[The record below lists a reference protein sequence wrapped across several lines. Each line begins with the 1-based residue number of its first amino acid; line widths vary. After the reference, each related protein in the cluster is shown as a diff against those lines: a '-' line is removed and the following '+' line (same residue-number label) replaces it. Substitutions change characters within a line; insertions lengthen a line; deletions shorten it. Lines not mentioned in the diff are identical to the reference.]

1 MLSHVQLCDPM
12 DCSPLDSSVLGI
24 FQPQILEQVAISSS
38 RESSQPRDRTFPG
51 GRRILYPWVT
61 WESCWERKIF
71 KVFTAKSYCNFV
83 EWWILINWHDD
94 GEIDY
99 RVFKTKRQD
108 TTPDKMQPNLT
119 HRSNGQQLR
128 PTGVQWLTLRTSGSE
143 LSASLAGWP
152 ARATLPKKHL
162 FLQQCVS
169 FLLYRLKR
177 EHWS

>member
-1 MLSHVQLCDPM
+1 MLSHVPLSDPM
-12 DCSPLDSSVLGI
+12 EPTRILCPWNFPATNTGTGCHLLLQGVFPTQGSNLPWRQADSLSLSYLGKLLREKI
-24 FQPQILEQVAISSS
+24 FQVLTI
-38 RESSQPRDRTFPG
+38 
-51 GRRILYPWVT
+51 
-61 WESCWERKIF
+61 
-71 KVFTAKSYCNFV
+71 KSYCNFV
-83 EWWILINWHDD
+83 EGWILINWHDD

-99 RVFKTKRQD
+99 RVFKMKRQD

-128 PTGVQWLTLRTSGSE
+128 PTGVQWLTLRTGGSE